1 MPEKS
6 LADSLGN
13 ITFGY
18 MNIAGEKIAAK
29 VSYTIDGKQLEA
41 NTNEATDIRALR
53 LRPGQHSLTAICG
66 EDTIRRQFVVFTLQD
81 KKAPIETHDWFYQSS
96 SNFPA
101 TIQIGSSDEEHH
113 IYYTILTSGKML
125 ESGIMEGHDC
135 LHSRTFSYKEEYG
148 DGIRI
153 TYAWVNKN

>member
-1 MPEKS
+1 
-6 LADSLGN
+6 
-13 ITFGY
+13 

-53 LRPGQHSLTAICG
+53 LRSGQHSMTAICG
-66 EDTIRRQFVVFTLQD
+66 EYTIRRQFVVFTLQD

-101 TIQIGSSDEEHH
+101 TIQVGSSDEEHH
-113 IYYTILTSGKML
+113 IYYTILTSICQFMIYFYSPIQNIL
-125 ESGIMEGHDC
+125 FDFLTLLSVS
-135 LHSRTFSYKEEYG
+135 L
-148 DGIRI
+148 
-153 TYAWVNKN
+153 

>member
-1 MPEKS
+1 MVLPEQKNYSHMYFNIEAEATVTDGAGESHQSTVSIPLSNHTTVLTCDMPEKS

-53 LRPGQHSLTAICG
+53 LRSGQHSMTAICG
-66 EDTIRRQFVVFTLQD
+66 HKTTVCGIHPTGQESTHRDARLVLPELQQLPGHHTDRVV
-81 KKAPIETHDWFYQSS
+81 
-96 SNFPA
+96 
-101 TIQIGSSDEEHH
+101 
-113 IYYTILTSGKML
+113 
-125 ESGIMEGHDC
+125 
-135 LHSRTFSYKEEYG
+135 
-148 DGIRI
+148 
-153 TYAWVNKN
+153 